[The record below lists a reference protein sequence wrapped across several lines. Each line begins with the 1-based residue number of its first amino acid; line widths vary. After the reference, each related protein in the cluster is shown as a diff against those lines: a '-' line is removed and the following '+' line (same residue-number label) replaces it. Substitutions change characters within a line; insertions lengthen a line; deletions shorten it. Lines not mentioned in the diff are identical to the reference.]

1 MERNANIIFNEETI
15 DGTTRK
21 TNLTEMCRD
30 VIKEYQQEV
39 ENLKMK
45 KEQNLFITCAWMTNK
60 ERRLFRLFPHILKV
74 DVVKGTN
81 QEDRPLLMAS
91 VRTSQGKYI
100 VVCRMLLSHERKIS
114 FRWVFSHALPKMA
127 GREYM
132 MRVKAVMTD
141 GDSHEMKELN
151 LAIDRYMPQCR
162 RIRCGWH
169 IVFKGFRRRV
179 TLENMIPTRF
189 KRQYAARFR
198 SL

>member
-15 DGTTRK
+15 DGTTTK
-21 TNLTEMCRD
+21 TDQTEMCRD

-45 KEQNLFITCAWMTNK
+45 KEQGK
-60 ERRLFRLFPHILKV
+60 EA
-74 DVVKGTN
+74 
-81 QEDRPLLMAS
+81 EDRPLLTAS

-100 VVCRMLLSHERKIS
+100 VVCRMLLSHERQIS

-132 MRVKAVMTD
+132 TRVKAVMTE
-141 GDSHEMKELN
+141 GDSHEMEELD

-162 RIRCGWH
+162 RIRCGWP

-179 TLENMIPTRF
+179 IVLFCGATSRKLSTSAWN
-189 KRQYAARFR
+189 
-198 SL
+198 L